1 MHASNLL
8 LDYQDPT
15 QKMVDTASTL
25 IYRIGQAVGRYFLD
39 LEGSQCMVYEWL
51 RPITTLVAYDAQPEI
66 FGAPLTLIFRM
77 GQ

>member
-1 MHASNLL
+1 
-8 LDYQDPT
+8 
-15 QKMVDTASTL
+15 
-25 IYRIGQAVGRYFLD
+25 VGRYFLD

-51 RPITTLVAYDAQPEI
+51 RPITTLVAHDAQPEI